1 MKKATSLL
9 FTALLLTLASVAGAA
24 DVPAAA
30 PAAEAAPLAALD
42 SAPIPSAFT
51 APAAASE
58 CGRASVSSPF
68 LTVAWEKGADGLA
81 PNSCGACST
90 PNCNG
95 ALRGQMCWLGGIQG
109 GWGHCNIYSG
119 GYRCDTGGWECQCG
133 VGPLP

>member
-1 MKKATSLL
+1 MKTSTTLIV
-9 FTALLLTLASVAGAA
+9 TALLLALASVAGA
-24 DVPAAA
+24 DVPAPA
-30 PAAEAAPLAALD
+30 PAEAPLAALD
-42 SAPIPSAFT
+42 PAPIPSAVT
-51 APAAASE
+51 APAPAGE
-58 CGRASVSSPF
+58 CGRASISSPF
-68 LTVAWEKGADGLA
+68 LTVAWEKPADGLA

-119 GYRCDTGGWECQCG
+119 GYRCETGGWECQCG